1 MSFSLGAADVP
12 CQLLPNPPAAPADV
26 KEVSPQTME
35 SRSDS
40 TPAWR
45 DPPAVLQPIAPPP
58 APASASDGPLTADHM
73 QQLATADVRARKLR
87 KAASVAKFNGYTI
100 AVFSVFSLMWGLGEL
115 ASDGFNPLKLDWL
128 TFTIGAGLGAI
139 AWNEL
144 RGRKLLTRFDPRAA
158 RLLGLNQV
166 GLMVLIVAYAAWM
179 LYQTATG
186 QTELDQAIR
195 QHGLGASDI
204 AVSIIA
210 LAKLLTELVYELLI
224 ALTIIFQ
231 GLNAVYYFTRAKL
244 LRSYVAETPAWVIE
258 LQRTQAGSLQ

>member
-1 MSFSLGAADVP
+1 
-12 CQLLPNPPAAPADV
+12 
-26 KEVSPQTME
+26 ME

-45 DPPAVLQPIAPPP
+45 DQPAVLQPVAPPP
-58 APASASDGPLTADHM
+58 AAASAGPLTAEHM
-73 QQLATADVRARKLR
+73 QQLAAADIRAGKLR
-87 KAASVAKFNGYTI
+87 KAAGVAKFNGYTI

-115 ASDGFNPLKLDWL
+115 AIDGFNLGKLDWVS
-128 TFTIGAGLGAI
+128 FIIGAGLGVL

-144 RGRKLLTRFDPRAA
+144 RGRKLLTRFDPRAT

-166 GLMVLIVAYAAWM
+166 ALLGLIVAYAAWM

-204 AVSIIA
+204 AVSVIA
-210 LAKLLTELVYELLI
+210 LAKLLTELVYESLI
-224 ALTIIFQ
+224 GLTIIFQ

-258 LQRTQAGSLQ
+258 LQRTQAGGLQ